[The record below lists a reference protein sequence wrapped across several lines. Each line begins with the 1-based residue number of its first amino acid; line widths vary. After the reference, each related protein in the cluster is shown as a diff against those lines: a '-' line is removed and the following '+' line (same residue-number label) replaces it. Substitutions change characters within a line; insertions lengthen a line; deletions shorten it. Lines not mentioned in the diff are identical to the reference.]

1 MAQRRPLYSNGG
13 TPAELPSG
21 DTLAGAEPPI
31 TSGTAA
37 QFWRGDKTWQ
47 DLGAAVRSA
56 VLTGLSTA
64 PAVSTAVAATD
75 SVLVA
80 LGKLQAQLN
89 GKAASGSN
97 ADITN
102 LNALATASWGTG
114 GRIYGDFINATHSS
128 RTLLQSSAANS
139 NTVVGTIPTGT
150 ASASGLNAYSSSNP
164 DSSTIGQFQQVG
176 AETRISNTVVGSG
189 TPGDIGFYLNGALR
203 AAVSTDGTFRAI
215 STNSTY
221 AGYLRMQNASASQR
235 RAFRVNSGNGLEVLN
250 QAESAITHSF
260 SNNGDVNFLGDTY
273 IQGNSS
279 GGGYALIT
287 RVVDGSGNRTAQFRE
302 TASGV
307 GIAVGNFPGVSL
319 NLFAPN
325 SDNAVACGWALG
337 RWSAVYA
344 ANGTIQTSD
353 QREKTPVRMFS
364 PSELKVA
371 IRLVGEIGFF
381 KWLEAIEKKGEEM
394 ARWHCGQTV
403 QFIMSCF
410 EAEGLDPFAYG
421 AVCYDSV
428 DAVPDVL
435 DEQGAVVIPG
445 RRAEDRYSLR
455 YDELN
460 QFILR
465 GVAESMCLME
475 GRLAALERAA
485 SKGA

>member
-31 TSGTAA
+31 TAGTTA
-37 QFWRGDKTWQ
+37 QFWQGDKTWQ
-47 DLGAAVRSA
+47 DLATAVRTV
-56 VLTGLSTA
+56 VLAGLST
-64 PAVSTAVAATD
+64 AVSTAVAATD

-176 AETRISNTVVGSG
+176 AETRISNTVVGTG

-203 AAVSTDGTFRAI
+203 AAVSTDGTFKAI

-221 AGYLRMQNASASQR
+221 AGYLRMQNSSASQR

-250 QAESAITHSF
+250 QAESAITHTFGDTGNISCSGALQCTTGTSGQISIYRTVDA
-260 SNNGDVNFLGDTY
+260 SNNKF
-273 IQGNSS
+273 
-279 GGGYALIT
+279 
-287 RVVDGSGNRTAQFRE
+287 
-302 TASGV
+302 ASFTDSQIGV
-307 GIAVGNFPGVSL
+307 GIVLLGAASGGQVFSPSG
-319 NLFAPN
+319 
-325 SDNAVACGWALG
+325 DNTTPCGWVYG
-337 RWSAVYA
+337 RWSSVWSVTGA
-344 ANGTIQTSD
+344 IQTSD
-353 QREKTPVRMFS
+353 AREKTPVR
-364 PSELKVA
+364 PLNETELSVAKVLA
-371 IRLVGEIGFF
+371 KDIGIFQ
-381 KWLEAIEKKGEEM
+381 WLESIEEKGIDG
-394 ARWHCGQTV
+394 ARLFCGQTV
-403 QFIMSCF
+403 QWVIEKFA
-410 EAEGLDPFAYG
+410 EAGLDWHRYSFICQDVFEGMPELL
-421 AVCYDSV
+421 D
-428 DAVPDVL
+428 PDGNV
-435 DEQGAVVIPG
+435 ARPAIP
-445 RRAEDRYSLR
+445 ASDRYSLR
-455 YDELN
+455 YDGLSMFIMRGLFEN
-460 QFILR
+460 Q
-465 GVAESMCLME
+465 
-475 GRLAALERAA
+475 RLIDERVTALEARAH
-485 SKGA
+485 